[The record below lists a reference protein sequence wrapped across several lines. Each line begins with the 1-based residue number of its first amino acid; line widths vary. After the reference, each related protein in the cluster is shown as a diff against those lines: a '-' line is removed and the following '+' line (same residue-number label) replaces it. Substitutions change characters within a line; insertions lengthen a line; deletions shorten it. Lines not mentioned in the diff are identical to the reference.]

1 MSRTSLGR
9 GLSALLGDAPEE
21 EEVAPEAAP
30 RSPRSLPIGQ
40 LRPGRFQP
48 RRLFDEAAIAELVES
63 VREKGVLQPLLVRPL
78 PEDPDLYEIIAG
90 ERRWRAAQMA
100 RLHEVPVVV
109 RDFDDRETLEVSL
122 VENLQRED
130 LTPLEEAEGYRRLM
144 EEFAHTQEDLGRA
157 VGKSRSHVANMMRLL
172 ALPAPVKDM
181 LDRGALSMGHAR
193 ALLGVADAVGLAS
206 QVAAKGLSV
215 RQTERLAR
223 EEGAKPKGPAR
234 PRGAE
239 AKDPDTAALER
250 DLSNLLGLEVSIK
263 FHGKGGELTIH
274 YGNLEQLDDVLH
286 RLSQTPRRDAPIVG
300 TAPQASAEPGTEP
313 TTAEIDGF
321 DMADPEEPEEDILAA
336 LGVPPEDDP
345 EIDSSALDAL
355 LADNGDEEDEDP
367 DGALS
372 FLDGIMVDDGPDDEE
387 DADEAGKG

>member
-1 MSRTSLGR
+1 MSRASLGR
-9 GLSALLGDAPEE
+9 GLSALLGDAPDEDA
-21 EEVAPEAAP
+21 VATVEAAP
-30 RSPRSLPIGQ
+30 RSPRSLPVEQ

-78 PEDPDLYEIIAG
+78 PEPDTYEIIAG

-109 RDFDDRETLEVSL
+109 REFDDRETLEVSL

-144 EEFAHTQEDLGRA
+144 DEFAHTQEDLGRA

-172 ALPAPVKDM
+172 ALPDPVKDM

-193 ALLGVADAVGLAS
+193 ALLGAADAVGLAA
-206 QVAAKGLSV
+206 QVATKGLSV

-223 EEGAKPKGPAR
+223 EEGAKPKGAAR
-234 PRGAE
+234 PRGVE

-286 RLSQTPRRDAPIVG
+286 RLSQTPRRDAPIAGGAVE
-300 TAPQASAEPGTEP
+300 TAEPVTEQ
-313 TTAEIDGF
+313 IDGF
-321 DMADPEEPEEDILAA
+321 DMTETAPPEEDILAA
-336 LGVPPEDDP
+336 LGVSPDEEP
-345 EIDSSALDAL
+345 EIDTSALDAL
-355 LADNGDEEDEDP
+355 LADDGDEEEDD
-367 DGALS
+367 DGGLS
-372 FLDGIMVDDGPDDEE
+372 FLDGIMVDDGPDDEDE
-387 DADEAGKG
+387 DEAANG